1 MESPAVRLI
10 DVSKSFDGHTAVD
23 TLSLEVPEGCI
34 YGFLGPNGS
43 GKTTTIRLILHLVL
57 PEGGEVEVFGKR
69 EVRACNDRI
78 GYLPEER
85 GLYRKLTV
93 NRQLALFARLKGIS
107 GRAARESSRYWLER
121 LGLLEWGDKKIE
133 TLSKGMVQKIQFI
146 TSIINQP
153 DLLILDEPFSGL
165 DPVNAELT
173 REVIMGLRRLGK
185 TIILSTHDI
194 ATAEDLCDR
203 VFMIFRGRKV
213 LDGSPEKIRSE
224 HGGEVIRVRFEES
237 LVPELGEIR
246 GVESLRDSGRD
257 KVIRF
262 AGDPQETLKELVQR
276 GRVVNFEVSR
286 PSLREIF
293 VRIAGGGNV

>member
-262 AGDPQETLKELVQR
+262 AGDPQEILKELVQR